1 MEKTRFLMGK
11 THVLREKK
19 LVFSEKTGCGSF
31 WSMARRKKTI
41 KEIKK
46 TTVLLRTIKCRK

>member
-1 MEKTRFLMGK
+1 MEKTRFLMG
-11 THVLREKK
+11 KK

-41 KEIKK
+41 KEKK
-46 TTVLLRTIKCRK
+46 KPRFF